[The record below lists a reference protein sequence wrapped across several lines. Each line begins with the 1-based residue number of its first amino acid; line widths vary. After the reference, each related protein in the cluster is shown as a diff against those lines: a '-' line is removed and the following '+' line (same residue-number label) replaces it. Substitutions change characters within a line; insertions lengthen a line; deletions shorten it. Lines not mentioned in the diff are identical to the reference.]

1 MSDLST
7 AAQILMNSYKSFF
20 KQDLSNILAWRLAK
34 SVEETLNSMLLSSGT
49 IVGLAD
55 IQFNA
60 TLVSDPIFRSGLMAV
75 PLDGTFSNSQGSSLP
90 LNVETRLPISVGAVD
105 ENQVQV

>member
-1 MSDLST
+1 MST

-34 SVEETLNSMLLSSGT
+34 SVEETLNQMLLSGGT

-55 IQFNA
+55 THLNA
-60 TLVSDPIFRSGLMAV
+60 TLVSDPIFSNGLMAV
-75 PLDGTFSNSQGSSLP
+75 PLDGTFSNSKGSSLP
-90 LNVETRLPISVGAVD
+90 LSAETSLPISVGAVD
-105 ENQVQV
+105 EGQI